1 MAGDNDRGSQ
11 AAAGAQGGGH
21 VQRPYAHE
29 IVQLDMDKLYT
40 ARMKFRCSVQVYSSL
55 HFTEADSDS
64 KHEC

>member
-40 ARMKFRCSVQVYSSL
+40 ARMKFRCSVQVYSYS
-55 HFTEADSDS
+55 SV
-64 KHEC
+64 